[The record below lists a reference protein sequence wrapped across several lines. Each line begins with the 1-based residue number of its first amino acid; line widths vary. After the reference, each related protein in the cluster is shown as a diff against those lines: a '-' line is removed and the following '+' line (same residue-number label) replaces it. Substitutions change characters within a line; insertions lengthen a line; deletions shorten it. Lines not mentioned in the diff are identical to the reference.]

1 MLNLKFTKHLS
12 LQSELHLGK
21 IDRNYN
27 VTPDGI
33 SVSNRV
39 DGTTQRKLYTKVVD
53 NILNSATLYSRWVS
67 SGTPFEGKTVDVT
80 YDVISDTS
88 GQFFTGLE
96 TLNSTATNTTVTGSY
111 AHTAFTQPVVSIM
124 LESFANV
131 GSYGVISLDKFKY
144 EKAGAQ
150 AMQAL
155 GSAIYGTGTANKPL
169 GLGAVVDDGT
179 TVGTI
184 GGNSRST
191 YPALDST
198 VTPFTSNTLTLG
210 QMATLYT
217 SAIASGMDTEEPNI
231 AFTTKTIFDLYE
243 QLLAPN
249 VRAEYESVGYDRVG
263 VRSRYKERNNA
274 TLRNA
279 GGFRA
284 LSYRGIPVIRDD
296 FATSGYFYFLNEE
309 YVGWQGRTEV
319 PAEYKD
325 VLEKV
330 NFGTMEAYEGTGAM
344 LLDMPSEFNGWFYQN
359 PLTIPQQAGRLARFY
374 VIGQTIPLSF
384 RRHSVG
390 TSITTV

>member
-1 MLNLKFTKHLS
+1 MIKFNFTKYLS
-12 LQSELHLGK
+12 LSDELHLGK

-155 GSAIYGTGTANKPL
+155 GGAIYQTGTANKPL
-169 GLGAVVDDGT
+169 GLGAIVDDGT

-184 GGNSRST
+184 GGNNRST
-191 YPALDST
+191 FPALDST
-198 VTPFTSNTLTLG
+198 VTAFTSSTLTLG
-210 QMATLYT
+210 QLATLY
-217 SAIASGMDTEEPNI
+217 SAAIASGMDMEEPNV

-279 GGFRA
+279 AGFRA

-296 FATSGYFYFLNEE
+296 FATSGYWYFLNEE

-330 NFGTMEAYEGTGAM
+330 NFGTMEAYEGTGAE